1 MTWVTE
7 PTNYPYYGLITIS
20 YGSFDYLHHTRTDPD
35 DRLYQEKR
43 ALPDFEE
50 AWLRERRTIFRRPGK
65 GANTPYRDHES
76 GAKNEKWRQTRLITH
91 HQRMMS
97 NNKRSTES
105 RREEQTY

>member
-35 DRLYQEKR
+35 DRLYQEIR
-43 ALPDFEE
+43 ALPDFEK

-65 GANTPYRDHES
+65 GANTPYLKFYLCSVEENRDSLSVVLACFEQD
-76 GAKNEKWRQTRLITH
+76 A
-91 HQRMMS
+91 
-97 NNKRSTES
+97 
-105 RREEQTY
+105 EEG